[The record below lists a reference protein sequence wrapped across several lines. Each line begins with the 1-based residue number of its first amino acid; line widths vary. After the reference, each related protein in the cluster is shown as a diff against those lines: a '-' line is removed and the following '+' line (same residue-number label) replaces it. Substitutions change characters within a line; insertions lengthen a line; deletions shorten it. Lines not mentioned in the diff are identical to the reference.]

1 MTQAGG
7 IAVLHRVARR
17 LNASAE
23 RRLGRRVRA
32 LPPLIL
38 MTEPDRTPDPAASA
52 QRLPPGSAV
61 IYRSFGAADAYDV
74 GRRLAA
80 VARSRGLI
88 LLVGADA
95 SLARKIGAQGVHL
108 PERLGHRARALRSVW
123 PAALITV
130 AAHSRWAVR
139 RAARLGADAV
149 LLSSVFPSDSPSA
162 GSPLGRARFAA
173 IARAAGVPVYALG
186 GVDMKNAPELLGSGA
201 VGIAAVS
208 ALTRT

>member
-1 MTQAGG
+1 M
-7 IAVLHRVARR
+7 ARR
-17 LNASAE
+17 LKASAE
-23 RRLGRRVRA
+23 RRLGPRVRA

-38 MTEPDRTPDPAASA
+38 VTDPDRTPDPVASA

-61 IYRSFGAADAYDV
+61 IYRSFGAGDAEEV

-95 SLARKIGAQGVHL
+95 GLARRIGAHGVHL
-108 PERLGHRARALRSVW
+108 PERLGHRACALRSAW
-123 PAALITV
+123 PSALITV

-139 RAARLGADAV
+139 RAERLGGDAV
-149 LLSSVFPSDSPSA
+149 LLSSVFHSESPSA
-162 GSPLGRARFAA
+162 GRPLGRARFAS
-173 IARAAGVPVYALG
+173 IARSAHLPVYALG

-208 ALTRT
+208 ALT